1 MQLSSLPVSGHKFV
15 IPSQLWL
22 ICILVSIVFS
32 VFILIMLQVRGY
44 PTLKFFRNGKA
55 TEYGGGRWCSSQ
67 LYRDQ
72 WDCIDCWHVCLAGD
86 MRAWHLFLLEKF
98 RPGSMTCYPFH
109 VASWTKGMNVVCK
122 ASLQDCWHH
131 CLLAREENWTSC
143 PRSCIC
149 WGGNC
154 LCFW

>member
-15 IPSQLWL
+15 IPSWL
-22 ICILVSIVFS
+22 ILVSIEFS
-32 VFILIMLQVRGY
+32 VIILITLQVRGY

-55 TEYGGGRWCSSQ
+55 TEYGGGRWCSCMRSMG
-67 LYRDQ
+67 LH
-72 WDCIDCWHVCLAGD
+72 WLLACVSGGWHAS
-86 MRAWHLFLLEKF
+86 MTLFLLEKF

-122 ASLQDCWHH
+122 ASLQDCRHH